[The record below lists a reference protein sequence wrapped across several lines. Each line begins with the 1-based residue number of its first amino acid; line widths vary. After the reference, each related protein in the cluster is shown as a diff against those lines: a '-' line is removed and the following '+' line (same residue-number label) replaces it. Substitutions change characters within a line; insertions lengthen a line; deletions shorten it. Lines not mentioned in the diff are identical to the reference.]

1 MKRILLLFLAIILAK
16 TICSSQ
22 TTLIETRQDSIVSL
36 TSEQLKY
43 TNLIFAEHSK
53 FLVENDL
60 LCSQIKNYQDKINLM
75 ESTDSLRVSQIS
87 KYEEINKSYSKQI
100 EDLNKSISK
109 KKKTILGLEIG
120 CITVSIGLALFLI
133 LK

>member
-53 FLVENDL
+53 LLVENDL